1 MKYFWQLLATLTLF
15 SLENIYHV
23 GALKTLGPRKNV
35 SSVFFIKTTLMQQH
49 FLILFWLSLQILAF
63 LPFSFQLKG

>member
-35 SSVFFIKTTLMQQH
+35 SSVFMYSISKPKEVRQLLLNRTVF
-49 FLILFWLSLQILAF
+49 QI
-63 LPFSFQLKG
+63 